1 MFGSMQRR
9 WEMRRLIARL
19 ETARRRKS
27 MAIEAFVSGKAT
39 TPVITASSTWSHRV
53 GERPDASQVADAI
66 AECERLEAEVEARLG
81 ADAVREGVAA

>member
-1 MFGSMQRR
+1 
-9 WEMRRLIARL
+9 MRRLMTRL

-39 TPVITASSTWSHRV
+39 TPVITASSTWSRRLD
-53 GERPDASQVADAI
+53 ERPDASLVADAI

-81 ADAVREGVAA
+81 VQAEVESVAA